1 MVHMRILLI
10 ENELAAANDMVTFL
24 TGKGY
29 TVAHAPNTQTAK
41 ELLPTTNWGAV
52 LLDWLLPDGEGID
65 LLPMIRKQADQ
76 ASIIMISSK
85 GLIADR
91 IKGLDA
97 GADDYM
103 VKPCDPNELLARLR
117 AIERR
122 RSGAASAILEC
133 GTLRIDLG
141 RNTVTANGVP
151 ANLTGKEWAIL
162 RVLASRPDR
171 LHSKEV
177 LTSAIYTFD
186 DDIGSN
192 TLEVFIS
199 HLRRKLGRD
208 TIQTYRGQGYRL
220 SGYIG

>member
-1 MVHMRILLI
+1 MRILFI
-10 ENELAAANDMVTFL
+10 EDDVAIANDMVAFL

-29 TVAHAPNTQTAK
+29 TVAHAPDMQTAK
-41 ELLPTTNWGAV
+41 DLLPTTNWGAV
-52 LLDWLLPDGEGID
+52 LLEWSLPDGEGID
-65 LLPMIRKQADQ
+65 LLPIIRKQADQ
-76 ASIIMISSK
+76 ASIIMITSK
-85 GLIADR
+85 SQIADR

-122 RSGAASAILEC
+122 RSGAASAILDC
-133 GTLRIDLG
+133 GALQIDLG

>member
-1 MVHMRILLI
+1 MRILFI
-10 ENELAAANDMVTFL
+10 ENDATSAREMVTFL
-24 TGKGY
+24 TAKGF
-29 TVAHAPNTQTAK
+29 TVAHAPNVQMAK
-41 ELLPTTNWGAV
+41 DLLPTTNWGAV
-52 LLDWLLPDGEGID
+52 LLDWHLPDGEGID
-65 LLPMIRKQADQ
+65 LLPLIRKQADQ
-76 ASIIMISSK
+76 ASIIMITAK
-85 GLIADR
+85 GQIADR

-122 RSGAASAILEC
+122 RSGAASAIVDC
-133 GTLRIDLG
+133 GTLQIDLG
-141 RNTVTANGVP
+141 RSTVKVNGAT

>member
-1 MVHMRILLI
+1 MRILFI
-10 ENELAAANDMVTFL
+10 EDDAVVADDMVAFL
-24 TGKGY
+24 TGKGF
-29 TVAHAPNTQTAK
+29 TVAHAPNMQTAK
-41 ELLPTTNWGAV
+41 DLLPSTNWGAV
-52 LLDWLLPDGEGID
+52 LLDWSLPDGEGID
-65 LLPMIRKQADQ
+65 LLPIIRKQADQ

-85 GLIADR
+85 SQIADR

-122 RSGAASAILEC
+122 RSGAASAILDC
-133 GTLRIDLG
+133 GALQLDLG

-192 TLEVFIS
+192 TLEVF
-199 HLRRKLGRD
+199 
-208 TIQTYRGQGYRL
+208 L
-220 SGYIG
+220 SLIHI

>member
-1 MVHMRILLI
+1 MRILFI
-10 ENELAAANDMVTFL
+10 ENDVVIANDMLAFL
-24 TGKGY
+24 RGMGY
-29 TVAHAPNTQTAK
+29 TVAHATNSQAAK
-41 ELLPTTNWGAV
+41 DLLPTTNWGAV
-52 LLDWLLPDGEGID
+52 LLDWSLPDGEGID
-65 LLPMIRKQADQ
+65 LLPLIRKQADQ
-76 ASIIMISSK
+76 ASIIMITSK
-85 GLIADR
+85 GHVADR

-122 RSGAASAILEC
+122 RSGAASAILDC
-133 GTLRIDLG
+133 GALQIDLG
-141 RNTVTANGVP
+141 RNTVTSNGVP

-171 LHSKEV
+171 LHSKEA

-199 HLRRKLGRD
+199 HLRRKLGRE

>member
-1 MVHMRILLI
+1 MRILFI
-10 ENELAAANDMVTFL
+10 EDDAVLARDMVNFL
-24 TGKGY
+24 TAEKF
-29 TVAHAPNTQTAK
+29 TVAHASNMQMAK
-41 ELLPTTNWGAV
+41 DLLPTTNWGAV
-52 LLDWLLPDGEGID
+52 LLDWHLPDGEGID
-65 LLPMIRKQADQ
+65 LLPLIRKQADQ
-76 ASIIMISSK
+76 ASIIMITAK
-85 GLIADR
+85 GQIADR

-122 RSGAASAILEC
+122 RSGAASAILDC
-133 GTLRIDLG
+133 GTLQIDLG

-171 LHSKEV
+171 LHSKET

>member
-1 MVHMRILLI
+1 MRILFI
-10 ENELAAANDMVTFL
+10 EDDATSAREMVTFL
-24 TGKGY
+24 TAKGF
-29 TVAHAPNTQTAK
+29 TVAHAPNLQIAK
-41 ELLPTTNWGAV
+41 DLLPTTNWGAV
-52 LLDWLLPDGEGID
+52 LLDWSLPDGEGID
-65 LLPMIRKQADQ
+65 LLPLIRKQADQ
-76 ASIIMISSK
+76 ASVIMITAK
-85 GLIADR
+85 GLVADR

-122 RSGAASAILEC
+122 RSGAASAIVDC
-133 GTLRIDLG
+133 GTLQIDLG
-141 RNTVTANGVP
+141 RSTVKVNGAT

>member
-1 MVHMRILLI
+1 MRILFI
-10 ENELAAANDMVTFL
+10 EDDAVLAREMVTFL
-24 TGKGY
+24 TAKGY
-29 TVAHAPNTQTAK
+29 TVAHAPNMQIAK

-52 LLDWLLPDGEGID
+52 LLDWHLPDGEGID
-65 LLPMIRKQADQ
+65 LLPLIRKQADQ
-76 ASIIMISSK
+76 ASIIMITAK
-85 GLIADR
+85 GQIADR

-122 RSGAASAILEC
+122 RSGAASAILDC
-133 GTLRIDLG
+133 GMLQIDLG
-141 RNTVTANGVP
+141 RNTVSVNGVT

-171 LHSKEV
+171 LHSKET

>member
-1 MVHMRILLI
+1 MRILFI
-10 ENELAAANDMVTFL
+10 EDDAVVADDMVAFL
-24 TGKGY
+24 TGKGF
-29 TVAHAPNTQTAK
+29 TVAHAPNMQTAK
-41 ELLPTTNWGAV
+41 DLLPSTNWGAV
-52 LLDWLLPDGEGID
+52 LLDWSLPDGEGID
-65 LLPMIRKQADQ
+65 LLPLIRKQADQ
-76 ASIIMISSK
+76 ASIIMTTSRS
-85 GLIADR
+85 LIADR

-122 RSGAASAILEC
+122 RSGAASAILDC
-133 GTLRIDLG
+133 GALQIDLG

-171 LHSKEV
+171 LHSKEA

>member
-1 MVHMRILLI
+1 MRILFI
-10 ENELAAANDMVTFL
+10 ENDVATANEMLSFL
-24 TGKGY
+24 TGKGF
-29 TVAHAPNTQTAK
+29 TVAHATNLQTAK
-41 ELLPTTNWGAV
+41 DLLPTTNWGAV
-52 LLDWLLPDGEGID
+52 LLDWALPDGEGID
-65 LLPMIRKQADQ
+65 LLPIIRKQADQ
-76 ASIIMISSK
+76 ASIIMITSK
-85 GLIADR
+85 GQIADR

-122 RSGAASAILEC
+122 RSGAASAILDC
-133 GTLRIDLG
+133 GTLQIDLG

-171 LHSKEV
+171 LHSKEA

>member
-1 MVHMRILLI
+1 MRILFI
-10 ENELAAANDMVTFL
+10 EDDVAIANDMVAFL
-24 TGKGY
+24 TGKGF
-29 TVAHAPNTQTAK
+29 TVAHAPNIQTAK
-41 ELLPTTNWGAV
+41 DLLPTTNWGAV
-52 LLDWLLPDGEGID
+52 LLEWSLPDGEGID
-65 LLPMIRKQADQ
+65 LLPIIRKQADQ
-76 ASIIMISSK
+76 ASIIMITSK
-85 GLIADR
+85 GQIADR

-122 RSGAASAILEC
+122 RSGAASAILDC
-133 GTLRIDLG
+133 GALQIDLG

>member
-1 MVHMRILLI
+1 MRILFI
-10 ENELAAANDMVTFL
+10 EDDAVVADDMVAFL
-24 TGKGY
+24 TGKGF
-29 TVAHAPNTQTAK
+29 TVAHAPNMQTAK
-41 ELLPTTNWGAV
+41 DLLPSTNWGAV
-52 LLDWLLPDGEGID
+52 LLDWSLPDGEGID
-65 LLPMIRKQADQ
+65 LLPLIRKQADQ
-76 ASIIMISSK
+76 ASIIMITSR

-122 RSGAASAILEC
+122 RSGAASAILDC
-133 GTLRIDLG
+133 GALQIDLG

>member
-1 MVHMRILLI
+1 MRILFI
-10 ENELAAANDMVTFL
+10 EDDAAIASDMVTFL

-29 TVAHAPNTQTAK
+29 TVAHAPNMQTAK
-41 ELLPTTNWGAV
+41 DLLPTTNWGAV
-52 LLDWLLPDGEGID
+52 LLDWSLPDGEGID
-65 LLPMIRKQADQ
+65 LLPIIRKQADQ
-76 ASIIMISSK
+76 ASIIMITSK
-85 GLIADR
+85 GQIADR

-122 RSGAASAILEC
+122 RSGAASAILDC
-133 GTLRIDLG
+133 GALQIDLG
-141 RNTVTANGVP
+141 RNTVTSNGVP

-171 LHSKEV
+171 LHSKET

>member
-1 MVHMRILLI
+1 MRILYLESDAVVADALI
-10 ENELAAANDMVTFL
+10 PLL
-24 TGKGY
+24 TAKGLM
-29 TVAHAPNTQTAK
+29 VAHAPTMQAAK
-41 ELLPTTNWGAV
+41 DLLPTSNWGAV
-52 LLDWLLPDGEGID
+52 LLDWSLSLEEDIEF
-65 LLPMIRKQADQ
+65 MSQVRKQADQ
-76 ASIIMISSK
+76 ASIIIISGK
-85 GLIADR
+85 MQVADR

-103 VKPCDPNELLARLR
+103 AKPCDSDELMARLR

-122 RSGAASAILEC
+122 RSGAASAIIDC
-133 GTLRIDLG
+133 GALQIDLG
-141 RNTVTANGVP
+141 RNMAKINGVN

-177 LTSAIYTFD
+177 LTSAIYAFD
-186 DDIGSN
+186 DEIGSN

-199 HLRRKLGRD
+199 HIRRKLGRD

-220 SGYIG
+220 TGYIG

>member
-1 MVHMRILLI
+1 M
-10 ENELAAANDMVTFL
+10 
-24 TGKGY
+24 
-29 TVAHAPNTQTAK
+29 QTAK
-41 ELLPTTNWGAV
+41 DLLPSTNWGAV
-52 LLDWLLPDGEGID
+52 LLDWSLPDGEGID
-65 LLPMIRKQADQ
+65 LLPIIRKQADQ

-85 GLIADR
+85 SQIADR

-122 RSGAASAILEC
+122 RSGAASAILDC
-133 GTLRIDLG
+133 GTLQIDLG

-162 RVLASRPDR
+162 RVLAPRPDR

>member
-1 MVHMRILLI
+1 MRILFI
-10 ENELAAANDMVTFL
+10 EDDVAIANDMVNFL
-24 TGKGY
+24 TGKGF
-29 TVAHAPNTQTAK
+29 TVAHALNMQSAK
-41 ELLPTTNWGAV
+41 DLLPTTNWGAV
-52 LLDWLLPDGEGID
+52 LLDWSLPDGEGID
-65 LLPMIRKQADQ
+65 LLPIIRKQADQ
-76 ASIIMISSK
+76 ASIIMITSK
-85 GLIADR
+85 GQVADR

-122 RSGAASAILEC
+122 RSGAASAILDC
-133 GTLRIDLG
+133 GTLQIDLG

-171 LHSKEV
+171 LHSKET

>member
-1 MVHMRILLI
+1 MRILFI
-10 ENELAAANDMVTFL
+10 EDDAVVADDMVAFL
-24 TGKGY
+24 TGKGF
-29 TVAHAPNTQTAK
+29 TVAHAPNMQTAK
-41 ELLPTTNWGAV
+41 DLLPSTNWGAV
-52 LLDWLLPDGEGID
+52 LLDWSLPDGEGID
-65 LLPMIRKQADQ
+65 LLPIIRKQADQ
-76 ASIIMISSK
+76 ASIIMITSR

-103 VKPCDPNELLARLR
+103 VKPCDPNELLARFR

-122 RSGAASAILEC
+122 RSGAASAILDC
-133 GTLRIDLG
+133 GALQIDLG

>member
-1 MVHMRILLI
+1 MRILFI
-10 ENELAAANDMVTFL
+10 EDDAAFAREMVTFL
-24 TGKGY
+24 TAKGF
-29 TVAHAPNTQTAK
+29 TVAHAPNMQTAK
-41 ELLPTTNWGAV
+41 DLLPTTNWGAV
-52 LLDWLLPDGEGID
+52 LLDWHLPDGEGID
-65 LLPMIRKQADQ
+65 LLPLIRKQADQ
-76 ASIIMISSK
+76 ASIIMITAK
-85 GLIADR
+85 GQIADR

-97 GADDYM
+97 GADDYL
-103 VKPCDPNELLARLR
+103 VKPCDPNELLARMR

-122 RSGAASAILEC
+122 RSGAASAIVDC
-133 GTLRIDLG
+133 GALQIDLG
-141 RNTVTANGVP
+141 RSTVSVNGVT

>member
-1 MVHMRILLI
+1 MRILFI
-10 ENELAAANDMVTFL
+10 EDDAVVADDMVAFL
-24 TGKGY
+24 TGKGF
-29 TVAHAPNTQTAK
+29 TVAHAPNMQTAK
-41 ELLPTTNWGAV
+41 DLLPSTNWGAV
-52 LLDWLLPDGEGID
+52 LLDWSLPDGEGID
-65 LLPMIRKQADQ
+65 LLPLIRKQADQ
-76 ASIIMISSK
+76 ASIIMTTSR

-103 VKPCDPNELLARLR
+103 VKPCDPNELLARMR

-122 RSGAASAILEC
+122 RSGAASAILDC
-133 GTLRIDLG
+133 GALQIDLG

>member
-1 MVHMRILLI
+1 MRILLI
-10 ENELAAANDMVTFL
+10 EDDAALANEMMTFL

-29 TVAHAPNTQTAK
+29 TVAHAPNMQTVK
-41 ELLPTTNWGAV
+41 DLLPTTNWGAV
-52 LLDWLLPDGEGID
+52 LLDWSLPDGEGID
-65 LLPMIRKQADQ
+65 LLPIIRKQADQ
-76 ASIIMISSK
+76 ASIIMTTSR
-85 GLIADR
+85 GQIADR

-122 RSGAASAILEC
+122 RSGAASAILDC
-133 GTLRIDLG
+133 GALQIDLG

>member
-1 MVHMRILLI
+1 MRILFI
-10 ENELAAANDMVTFL
+10 EDDVAIANDMVTFL
-24 TGKGY
+24 TGKGF
-29 TVAHAPNTQTAK
+29 TVAHAPNMQTAK
-41 ELLPTTNWGAV
+41 DLLPTTNWGAV
-52 LLDWLLPDGEGID
+52 LLDWSLPDGEGID
-65 LLPMIRKQADQ
+65 LLPIIRKQADQ
-76 ASIIMISSK
+76 ASIIMITSK
-85 GLIADR
+85 GQIADR

-122 RSGAASAILEC
+122 RSGAASAILDC
-133 GTLRIDLG
+133 GALQIDLG

-171 LHSKEV
+171 LHSKET

>member
-1 MVHMRILLI
+1 MRILHI
-10 ENELAAANDMVTFL
+10 EDDLASANDMVAFL
-24 TGKGY
+24 TGKGF
-29 TVAHAPNTQTAK
+29 TVAHAKTLQTAK
-41 ELLPTTNWGAV
+41 DLLPTTNWGAV
-52 LLDWLLPDGEGID
+52 LLDWALPDGEGID
-65 LLPMIRKQADQ
+65 LLPIIRKQADQ
-76 ASIIMISSK
+76 ASIIMITSK
-85 GLIADR
+85 GQIADR

-103 VKPCDPNELLARLR
+103 VKPCDPYELLARLR

>member
-1 MVHMRILLI
+1 MRILLI
-10 ENELAAANDMVTFL
+10 EDDAAIAGDLSTFL
-24 TGKGY
+24 SGKGY
-29 TVAHAPNTQTAK
+29 TVAHAENMQTAK
-41 ELLPTTNWGAV
+41 DLLPTTNWGAV
-52 LLDWLLPDGEGID
+52 LLDWSLPDGEGID
-65 LLPMIRKQADQ
+65 LLPIIRKQADQ
-76 ASIIMISSK
+76 ASIIMMTSK
-85 GLIADR
+85 GQIADR

-122 RSGAASAILEC
+122 RSGAASAILDC
-133 GTLRIDLG
+133 GALQIDLG

>member
-1 MVHMRILLI
+1 MRILFI
-10 ENELAAANDMVTFL
+10 EDDAVVADDMVAFL
-24 TGKGY
+24 TGKGF
-29 TVAHAPNTQTAK
+29 TVAHAPNMQTAK
-41 ELLPTTNWGAV
+41 DLLPSTNWGAV
-52 LLDWLLPDGEGID
+52 LLDWSLPDGEGID
-65 LLPMIRKQADQ
+65 LLPVIRKQADQ
-76 ASIIMISSK
+76 ASIIMITSR

-122 RSGAASAILEC
+122 RSGAASAILDC
-133 GTLRIDLG
+133 GALQIDLG

>member
-1 MVHMRILLI
+1 MRILFI
-10 ENELAAANDMVTFL
+10 EDDAVVADDMVAFL
-24 TGKGY
+24 TGKGF
-29 TVAHAPNTQTAK
+29 TVAHAPNMQTAK
-41 ELLPTTNWGAV
+41 DLLPSTNWGAV
-52 LLDWLLPDGEGID
+52 LLDWSLPDGEGID
-65 LLPMIRKQADQ
+65 LLPIIRKQADQ
-76 ASIIMISSK
+76 ASIIMITSR

-122 RSGAASAILEC
+122 RSGAASAILDC
-133 GTLRIDLG
+133 GALQIDLG

>member
-1 MVHMRILLI
+1 MRILFI
-10 ENELAAANDMVTFL
+10 EDDVAIANDMVTFL
-24 TGKGY
+24 TGKGF
-29 TVAHAPNTQTAK
+29 TVAHAPNMQTAK
-41 ELLPTTNWGAV
+41 DLLPTTNWGAV
-52 LLDWLLPDGEGID
+52 LLDWSLPDGEGID
-65 LLPMIRKQADQ
+65 LLPIIRKQADQ
-76 ASIIMISSK
+76 ASIIMITSK
-85 GLIADR
+85 GQIADR

-122 RSGAASAILEC
+122 RSGAASAILDC
-133 GTLRIDLG
+133 GALQIDLG

>member
-1 MVHMRILLI
+1 MRILFI
-10 ENELAAANDMVTFL
+10 EDDVAIANDMVTFL
-24 TGKGY
+24 TGKGF
-29 TVAHAPNTQTAK
+29 TVAHAPNMQTAK
-41 ELLPTTNWGAV
+41 DLLPTNNWGAV
-52 LLDWLLPDGEGID
+52 LLDWSLPDGEGID
-65 LLPMIRKQADQ
+65 LLPIIRKQADQ
-76 ASIIMISSK
+76 ASIIMITSK
-85 GLIADR
+85 GQIADR

-122 RSGAASAILEC
+122 RSGAASAILDC
-133 GTLRIDLG
+133 GALQIDLG

>member
-1 MVHMRILLI
+1 MRILLI
-10 ENELAAANDMVTFL
+10 ENDATAATEMMTFL

-29 TVAHAPNTQTAK
+29 TVAHAENMQTAK
-41 ELLPTTNWGAV
+41 DLLPTTNWGAV
-52 LLDWLLPDGEGID
+52 LMDWLMPDGEGID
-65 LLPMIRKQADQ
+65 LLPIIRKQADQ
-76 ASIIMISSK
+76 ASIIMITSK
-85 GLIADR
+85 GQIADR

-133 GTLRIDLG
+133 GTLRIDLS
-141 RNTVTANGVP
+141 RNTVSANGVP

>member
-1 MVHMRILLI
+1 MRILFI
-10 ENELAAANDMVTFL
+10 EDDAAVASDMVAFL
-24 TGKGY
+24 TGKGF
-29 TVAHAPNTQTAK
+29 TVAHAPNMQTAK
-41 ELLPTTNWGAV
+41 DLLPSTNWGAV
-52 LLDWLLPDGEGID
+52 LLDWSLPDGEGVD
-65 LLPMIRKQADQ
+65 LLPVIRKQADQ
-76 ASIIMISSK
+76 ASIIMITSK
-85 GLIADR
+85 GQIADR

-122 RSGAASAILEC
+122 RSGAASAILDC
-133 GTLRIDLG
+133 GALQIDLG

>member
-1 MVHMRILLI
+1 MRILFI
-10 ENELAAANDMVTFL
+10 EDDAAIASDMMAFL
-24 TGKGY
+24 TGKGF
-29 TVAHAPNTQTAK
+29 TVAHAPNMQTAK
-41 ELLPTTNWGAV
+41 DLLPTTNWGAV
-52 LLDWLLPDGEGID
+52 LLDWSLPDGEGVD
-65 LLPMIRKQADQ
+65 LLPIIRKQADQ
-76 ASIIMISSK
+76 ASIIMITSK
-85 GLIADR
+85 GQIADR

-103 VKPCDPNELLARLR
+103 VKPCDPNELLARMR

-122 RSGAASAILEC
+122 RSGAASAILDC
-133 GTLRIDLG
+133 GALQIDLG

>member
-1 MVHMRILLI
+1 MRILFI
-10 ENELAAANDMVTFL
+10 ENDVATANEMVSFL

-29 TVAHAPNTQTAK
+29 TVAHASNMQSAK
-41 ELLPTTNWGAV
+41 DLLPTTNWGAV
-52 LLDWLLPDGEGID
+52 LLDWSLPDGEGID

-76 ASIIMISSK
+76 ASIIMITSK
-85 GLIADR
+85 GQIADR

-122 RSGAASAILEC
+122 RSGAASAILDC
-133 GTLRIDLG
+133 GTLQIDLG